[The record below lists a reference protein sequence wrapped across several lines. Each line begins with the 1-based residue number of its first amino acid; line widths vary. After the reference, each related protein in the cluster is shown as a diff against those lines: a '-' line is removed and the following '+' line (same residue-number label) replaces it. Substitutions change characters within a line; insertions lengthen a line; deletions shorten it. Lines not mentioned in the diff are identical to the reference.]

1 MTTALTIRRATTALT
16 PSSGLVVLFLV
27 AFGWFYSF
35 MQLNTLDSVGSLS
48 EAGPGM
54 QMFAAIQYY
63 LLNNPLG
70 FETSLNFCT
79 TTNANWDILDFVKS
93 FAMWVAMV
101 AAMMLPN
108 LFPLLKS
115 IKARGEKAIPFVL
128 GYFAIWSGFCM
139 LGVSVQWA
147 LRMLD
152 VLNGHMVITNPM
164 ISATVL
170 CVAGTYQLS
179 QKKVARLK
187 ERKNLMPITDLKPC
201 CQTVET
207 ASGTAYGL
215 ACVRC
220 CFPLMLTMFAFG
232 LMNILAMAML
242 TVMMILETYSD
253 SRINLAKFWGSVMCS
268 MGLLFYLL
276 AV

>member
-1 MTTALTIRRATTALT
+1 MTTALTIRRATTTL
-16 PSSGLVVLFLV
+16 PLSSGLMVLFLV
-27 AFGWFYSF
+27 ALGWFYSF
-35 MQLNTLDSVGSLS
+35 MQLITLDSVGSLS

-63 LLNNPLG
+63 LLNNPLS

-79 TTNANWDILDFVKS
+79 TTNTNWDILDFVKS

-108 LFPLLKS
+108 LFPLLRSVK
-115 IKARGEKAIPFVL
+115 IGGQKAIPFVL

-152 VLNGHMVITNPM
+152 VLNGHMVITNP
-164 ISATVL
+164 IVSATVL

-179 QKKVARLK
+179 KHKSARLK
-187 ERKNLMPITDLKPC
+187 ERKNLMLITDLKPC

-253 SRINLAKFWGSVMCS
+253 SRVNLAKFWGGVMCS

>member
-1 MTTALTIRRATTALT
+1 MTTALTIRRATTALI
-16 PSSGLVVLFLV
+16 PSSGVMVLFLV
-27 AFGWFYSF
+27 AVGWFYSF
-35 MQLNTLDSVGSLS
+35 MQLITLDSVGSFS

-79 TTNANWDILDFVKS
+79 TTNANWDVLDFVKA

-115 IKARGEKAIPFVL
+115 VQVRGEKATPFVL
-128 GYFAIWSGFCM
+128 GYFAIWSGFCI

-164 ISATVL
+164 VSATVL
-170 CVAGTYQLS
+170 CIAGTYQLS
-179 QKKVARLK
+179 QYKSARLK
-187 ERKNLMPITDLKPC
+187 ERKNLMPMTDLKPC
-201 CQTVET
+201 CQPAET
-207 ASGTAYGL
+207 ASGTTYGL

-253 SRINLAKFWGSVMCS
+253 SRINLAKVWGGVMCS

>member
-1 MTTALTIRRATTALT
+1 
-16 PSSGLVVLFLV
+16 
-27 AFGWFYSF
+27 
-35 MQLNTLDSVGSLS
+35 
-48 EAGPGM
+48 M

-79 TTNANWDILDFVKS
+79 TTNANWDVLDFVKA

-115 IKARGEKAIPFVL
+115 VQIRGEKATPFVL
-128 GYFAIWSGFCM
+128 GYFAIWSGFCI

-164 ISATVL
+164 VSATVL
-170 CVAGTYQLS
+170 CIAGTYQLS
-179 QKKVARLK
+179 QYKSARLK
-187 ERKNLMPITDLKPC
+187 ERKNLMPMTDLKPC
-201 CQTVET
+201 CQPAET
-207 ASGTAYGL
+207 ASGTTYGL

-253 SRINLAKFWGSVMCS
+253 SRINLAKVWGGVMCS

>member
-1 MTTALTIRRATTALT
+1 
-16 PSSGLVVLFLV
+16 
-27 AFGWFYSF
+27 
-35 MQLNTLDSVGSLS
+35 
-48 EAGPGM
+48 M

-63 LLNNPLG
+63 LLNNPLS

-79 TTNANWDILDFVKS
+79 TTNTNWDILDFVKS

-108 LFPLLKS
+108 LFPLLRSVK
-115 IKARGEKAIPFVL
+115 IRGQKAIPFVL

-152 VLNGHMVITNPM
+152 VLNGHMVITNP
-164 ISATVL
+164 IVSATVL

-179 QKKVARLK
+179 KHKSARLK
-187 ERKNLMPITDLKPC
+187 ERKNLMLITDLKPC

-253 SRINLAKFWGSVMCS
+253 SRVNLAKFWGGVMCS